1 MEDTQAEVEEAKERL
16 ILSRSE
22 AERRAQLNEL
32 AVSMEQ
38 KQIYAVGAATA
49 AATYQQM
56 LSRLAK
62 AQLDLSRTEV
72 RSPVDGWVTN
82 LSLRQGDYSVVGKR
96 ALSLVDAHSFWV
108 EGYFEETTI
117 GPIKDGDPAS
127 VWLMGFPDEIK
138 GHVDSLTRAI
148 NVPNAQSDASGVA
161 DVNPVFTWVRLAQ
174 RVPVR
179 IHLDV
184 VPSSVRL
191 VQGMTATVQV
201 HPKGPSTA
209 SKKMT
214 MAGSAPAPSDVG
226 ERVPADP
233 SRERLRPTPFGLCP
247 AKSPAIAV
255 CNPLPR
261 RARRFS
267 GNCCKNIHLYDFASS
282 LCFQRAFLKAPLEP
296 AMPHFGRI
304 RKRNCASAL
313 PWL

>member
-1 MEDTQAEVEEAKERL
+1 MTARAALRPALTLLVVAVALAAGWMLWRTYMLSPWTRDGTVRVYIVTIAPEVAGRIVQLNVLDNQYVHKGDLLFVVDPSDYKIAVDDTQAEVEEARERL
-16 ILSRSE
+16 TLSRSE

-56 LSRLAK
+56 FSRLAK

-117 GPIKDGDPAS
+117 GPIKDGDLAS

-161 DVNPVFTWVRLAQ
+161 DVNPVFTWVRLAE

-184 VPSSVRL
+184 VPSTVRL

-201 HPKGPSTA
+201 HPKGPS
-209 SKKMT
+209 
-214 MAGSAPAPSDVG
+214 
-226 ERVPADP
+226 R
-233 SRERLRPTPFGLCP
+233 P
-247 AKSPAIAV
+247 AK
-255 CNPLPR
+255 
-261 RARRFS
+261 
-267 GNCCKNIHLYDFASS
+267 K
-282 LCFQRAFLKAPLEP
+282 
-296 AMPHFGRI
+296 
-304 RKRNCASAL
+304 
-313 PWL
+313 

>member
-1 MEDTQAEVEEAKERL
+1 
-16 ILSRSE
+16 
-22 AERRAQLNEL
+22 
-32 AVSMEQ
+32 
-38 KQIYAVGAATA
+38 
-49 AATYQQM
+49 
-56 LSRLAK
+56 
-62 AQLDLSRTEV
+62 V

-184 VPSSVRL
+184 VPSTVRL

-201 HPKGPSTA
+201 HPKGPS
-209 SKKMT
+209 
-214 MAGSAPAPSDVG
+214 
-226 ERVPADP
+226 R
-233 SRERLRPTPFGLCP
+233 P
-247 AKSPAIAV
+247 AK
-255 CNPLPR
+255 
-261 RARRFS
+261 
-267 GNCCKNIHLYDFASS
+267 K
-282 LCFQRAFLKAPLEP
+282 
-296 AMPHFGRI
+296 
-304 RKRNCASAL
+304 
-313 PWL
+313 

>member
-1 MEDTQAEVEEAKERL
+1 MTARTALRPALTLLVVAIALTTGWMMWHSYMLSPWTRDGTVRVYIVTIAPEVAGRIVQLNVLDNQYVHKGDLLFVVDPSDYKIAVEDTQAEVEEARERL
-16 ILSRSE
+16 ALSRSE

-32 AVSMEQ
+32 AVSLEQ
-38 KQIYAVGAATA
+38 KQVYAVGAATA

-56 LSRLAK
+56 LSKLAK

-82 LSLRQGDYSVVGKR
+82 LSLRLGDYSVVGNR

-148 NVPNAQSDASGVA
+148 NVPNAQSDALGVA

-179 IHLDV
+179 IHLDE
-184 VPSSVRL
+184 VPSNVRL

-201 HPKGPSTA
+201 HPKRPSSAT
-209 SKKMT
+209 KK
-214 MAGSAPAPSDVG
+214 
-226 ERVPADP
+226 
-233 SRERLRPTPFGLCP
+233 
-247 AKSPAIAV
+247 
-255 CNPLPR
+255 
-261 RARRFS
+261 
-267 GNCCKNIHLYDFASS
+267 
-282 LCFQRAFLKAPLEP
+282 
-296 AMPHFGRI
+296 
-304 RKRNCASAL
+304 
-313 PWL
+313 

>member
-1 MEDTQAEVEEAKERL
+1 LT
-16 ILSRSE
+16 LSRSE

-56 LSRLAK
+56 FSRLAK

-148 NVPNAQSDASGVA
+148 NVPNAQSGASGVA

-201 HPKGPSTA
+201 HPKGPS
-209 SKKMT
+209 
-214 MAGSAPAPSDVG
+214 
-226 ERVPADP
+226 R
-233 SRERLRPTPFGLCP
+233 P
-247 AKSPAIAV
+247 AK
-255 CNPLPR
+255 
-261 RARRFS
+261 
-267 GNCCKNIHLYDFASS
+267 KDD
-282 LCFQRAFLKAPLEP
+282 
-296 AMPHFGRI
+296 GR
-304 RKRNCASAL
+304 SAL
-313 PWL
+313 GPRKAATALVNGCRANPPPGLAEIDSPSVFAVPKARDSGMQPIALTHVTVFRQLLQKYLSS